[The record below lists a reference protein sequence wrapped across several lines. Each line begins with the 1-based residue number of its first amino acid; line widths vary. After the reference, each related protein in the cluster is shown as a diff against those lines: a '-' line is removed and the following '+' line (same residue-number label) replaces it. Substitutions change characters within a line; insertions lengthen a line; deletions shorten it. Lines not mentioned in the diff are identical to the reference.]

1 MEILIAVVVAV
12 VVIIIISLFFLLR
25 TGRKPL
31 YPRPRVEDYHE
42 EDIEPV
48 PRPRETRREKPVKY
62 STGNSSDL
70 TPYLI
75 GGLRALVGLAAL
87 ALLVFIYTS
96 TQDAIKGVTDHV
108 QVTRIYTEGIF
119 KAVITAGAAAAL
131 YIFSRF
137 VR

>member
-12 VVIIIISLFFLLR
+12 IVIIIISLFFLLR
-25 TGRKPL
+25 TGKKPL

-42 EDIEPV
+42 EDIEPT
-48 PRPRETRREKPVKY
+48 PRPREVRREKPVKY
-62 STGNSSDL
+62 TAGNNSDL

-96 TQDAIKGVTDHV
+96 TQDAVKTAADNV
-108 QVTRIYTEGIF
+108 QITRIYTEGIF
-119 KAVITAGAAAAL
+119 KAVITAGGAAAL
-131 YIFSRF
+131 YIFSKFTR
-137 VR
+137 